1 MQRPCHA
8 NSARLSLAA
17 SVTASYFKDCCLCLE
32 VVAPVHLQELCV
44 PVDGVQGRPPQIWSA
59 SIAESSYQGADI
71 RCPIDVS
78 DINWTA
84 ELRFL
89 WLVSVKQF
97 ATSPV

>member
-1 MQRPCHA
+1 MPRPCHA

-44 PVDGVQGRPPQIWSA
+44 PVDGVKGRPPQIWSA
-59 SIAESSYQGADI
+59 SIAESSYQGA
-71 RCPIDVS
+71 